1 VRTVAGK
8 NRKWTRRDLIKTG
21 ALVGGAV
28 LAGIE
33 SKTSALRPAFAQPS
47 SRSQH
52 RTLVYLD
59 SDTPASFD
67 LDQTG
72 IRLTEQLASACYG
85 GDIVRYK
92 VVRDPKTGALIADI
106 FAPGGSGIDPGL
118 AHRVDVSPDQRVYT
132 FHLRE
137 DARSALGNPLTVDD
151 VIWSFQRSIALKQTG
166 AFFADVM
173 GITKAKMEALNP
185 HTLRITLPTRNPIFL
200 RVDAMKYYGGLF
212 DSKAAKARAT
222 SDDPWA
228 KAYLAT
234 HTAGFDAYTV
244 ESYVKGQ
251 QVTLVA
257 NPYWYKGRPFFD
269 RIVWKAVPESA
280 NRLSAL
286 LRGDADIAVNLT
298 PPQLKQAEK
307 APGIKVTSYIAN
319 KIKSIQLNLRYK
331 PLADRRVRQAIA
343 YAIPYEEI
351 IRSVYFGTAR
361 LVRSP
366 IPETYPGY
374 TPDYWEYSTNI
385 DKARKLMRQA
395 GQGPF
400 EMTLTY
406 NLANYDDPL
415 LAPIIRSAL
424 KEIGISVTLNGVPDA
439 VFVDKLY
446 KHDGHAF
453 LEDNW
458 PFIAHPAYALWVY
471 WNATTVLNIGGW
483 VNAEFDALLPRML
496 VEVDEKRLAAM
507 ARRAQQIWEQEQPW
521 ILLANP
527 GWHVAHRANITNLVW
542 YPDNDV
548 RFQELR
554 AT

>member
-1 VRTVAGK
+1 MTRMSNGV
-8 NRKWTRRDLIKTG
+8 TRREFLKGGGVIAAG
-21 ALVGGAV
+21 ALAMPGM
-28 LAGIE
+28 LAAAAPG
-33 SKTSALRPAFAQPS
+33 PAQAA
-47 SRSQH
+47 SQTQ

-59 SDTPASFD
+59 TDTPASFD

-92 VVRDPKTGALIADI
+92 IVNDPKSHASFADI
-106 FAPGGSGIDPGL
+106 YAPGTTGIEPGV
-118 AHRVDVSPDQRVYT
+118 ASKIDISPDQRIFT

-137 DARSALGNPLTVDD
+137 DVKSPLGNPLTAED
-151 VIWSFQRSIALKQTG
+151 VIWSFRRSAALKQTG

-173 GITKAKMEALNP
+173 GVTKGKMEALDE
-185 HTLRITLPTRNPIFL
+185 HTVRFTLPTRNPIFL

-212 DSKAAKARAT
+212 DAKAAKAHAT
-222 SDDPWA
+222 AEDPWA
-228 KAYLAT
+228 KAYLAS

-257 NPYWYKGRPFFD
+257 NPNWYRGKPYYD

-286 LRGDADIAVNLT
+286 LRGDADVAAQLT
-298 PPQLKQAEK
+298 PPQLQQAAK
-307 APGIKVTSYIAN
+307 SPGIGVASYVAN
-319 KIKSIQLNLRYK
+319 KIKSIQLNLRYQ

-351 IRSVYFGTAR
+351 LRSVYFGTAR

-366 IPETYPGY
+366 IPETYPEY
-374 TPDYWEYSTNI
+374 VPDFWVYATNL
-385 DKARKLMRQA
+385 DKARALMKEA

-400 EMTLTY
+400 PMTLTY

-424 KEIGISVTLNGVPDA
+424 AEIGIAVTLNGVPDA
-439 VFVDKLY
+439 VFVDRLY

-483 VNAEFDALLPRML
+483 VSKEFDDLLPRML
-496 VEVDEKRLAAM
+496 VELDEQKLAAM
-507 ARRAQQIWEQEQPW
+507 ARRAQQIWEEEQPW

-527 GWHVAHRANITNLVW
+527 GWHIAHRATLTNFVW

-554 AT
+554 GT

>member
-1 VRTVAGK
+1 MGGTRGGL
-8 NRKWTRRDLIKTG
+8 TRR
-21 ALVGGAV
+21 ALLRRGSQAALGVAAARAAGSFSR
-28 LAGIE
+28 LATLEAAGPQQ
-33 SKTSALRPAFAQPS
+33 AG
-47 SRSQH
+47 

-59 SDTPASFD
+59 TDTPASFD

-92 VVRDPKTGALIADI
+92 IVQDPRTGVRLADI
-106 FAPGGSGIDPGL
+106 YAPGTTGIDSGL
-118 AHRVDVSPDQRVYT
+118 ASKIDVSPDQRVLT
-132 FHLRE
+132 FHLRP
-137 DARSALGNPLTVDD
+137 DVRSSQGNPLTAND
-151 VIWSFQRSIALKQTG
+151 VIWSFRRSIALKQTG
-166 AFFADVM
+166 GFFADVM
-173 GITKAKMEALNP
+173 GVTKGTMEALDP
-185 HTLRITLPTRNPIFL
+185 HTIRFTLPTRNPIFL

-212 DSKAAKARAT
+212 DAAAAKAHAT
-222 SDDPWA
+222 PDDPWA

-234 HTAGFDAYTV
+234 HTAGFGAYTAQ
-244 ESYVKGQ
+244 SYIKGQ

-257 NPYWYKGRPFFD
+257 SPHWYRGRPHYT
-269 RIVWKAVPESA
+269 RVVWKAVPESA

-286 LRGDADIAVNLT
+286 LRGDADIAAQLT
-298 PPQLKQAEK
+298 PPQLQQA
-307 APGIKVTSYIAN
+307 ARTSGVKVTSYIAN

-343 YAIPYEEI
+343 YAIPYDEI
-351 IRSVYFGTAR
+351 LRSVYFGTAR
-361 LVRSP
+361 LVKSP
-366 IPETYPGY
+366 IPETYPTY
-374 TPDYWEYSTNI
+374 TPDFWVYSTNV
-385 DKARKLMRQA
+385 DKARALMKEA

-400 EMTLTY
+400 PLTLTY

-424 KEIGISVTLNGVPDA
+424 QEIGITVTLNGVPDA
-439 VFVDKLY
+439 VFVDRLY

-483 VNAEFDALLPRML
+483 VNKEFDALLPRML
-496 VEVDEKRLAAM
+496 VETDETRLATM
-507 ARRAQQIWEQEQPW
+507 ARRAQQIWEAEQPW
-521 ILLANP
+521 VLLANP
-527 GWHVAHRANITNLVW
+527 GWHVAHRAEVTNFVW

-548 RFQELR
+548 RFQELQG
-554 AT
+554 A